1 MKRKIVCGI
10 ALCLALSTVG
20 CGKSQEQQAADYY
33 QNELGLSEDEA
44 NDLAHEL
51 YGGDNEPDTVEE
63 EGPIVI
69 EPLPE
74 LLDSQW
80 YEGKVQIYDMVFSND
95 MFMTAEDVR
104 RIVEASEYEVE
115 LVEDFDKDGNVVP
128 GSIEL
133 DGKRISFLTDTR
145 GFSNWSEA
153 NDMVAY
159 GMLEEGE
166 YCMVVVMGYAD
177 YIYSKESTEFV
188 DLQTRE
194 DVLAYL
200 SANGIAEVSEEQAA
214 YGSFSFYSSS
224 HTGALNFDYVYPN
237 ESDTTYANTPHYTTH
252 GAQSITLY
260 RIHELGETDQVMEH
274 SGYYNHETYNGA
286 VLNLVNCVTF
296 EFGAD
301 GTVAD
306 ITWGL
311 KKFILMGEQIG

>member
-10 ALCLALSTVG
+10 ALCLALSAAG
-20 CGKSQEQQAADYY
+20 CGKSQEQQASNYY

-51 YGGDNEPDTVEE
+51 YGSDEQEENIVE
-63 EGPIVI
+63 EGPVVV

-80 YEGKVQIYDMVFSND
+80 YEGKVQVYDMVFSND

-115 LVEDFDKDGNVVP
+115 LVESFDKDGNVVP
-128 GSIEL
+128 DRIEL
-133 DGKRISFLTDTR
+133 DGKMIASFLTTTR
-145 GFSNWSEA
+145 GFSNGSEA

-166 YCMVVVMGYAD
+166 FCMVASYWMANDND
-177 YIYSKESTEFV
+177 YDKATTEFAS
-188 DLQTRE
+188 LQTRD

-200 SANGIAEVSEEQAA
+200 SASGIDEVSEEQAV
-214 YGSFSFYSSS
+214 YRSFSAAYETVS
-224 HTGALNFDYVYPN
+224 TNINNIYPN
-237 ESDTTYANTPHYTTH
+237 ESDTTYANVDHYTTH

-260 RIHELGETDQVMEH
+260 RVHELGATDQVIEH
-274 SGYYNHETYNGA
+274 EGAYNHKTYDGA
-286 VLNLVNCVTF
+286 ILNRVNCVVF
-296 EFGAD
+296 KFGAD
-301 GTVAD
+301 GTVSD
-306 ITWGL
+306 VEWGMMN
-311 KKFILMGEQIG
+311 FIVMGEEIG

>member
-128 GSIEL
+128 EAIEL
-133 DGKRISFLTDTR
+133 DGKRISILTNTR

-166 YCMVVVMGYAD
+166 YCMVVGYAND
-177 YIYSKESTEFV
+177 YIYNKESTEFV
-188 DLQTRE
+188 DLQTRD

-200 SANGIAEVSEEQAA
+200 SASGIAEVSEEQAV
-214 YGSFSFYSSS
+214 YGSFDNIYFVTS
-224 HTGALNFDYVYPN
+224 LNFDYVYPN

-260 RIHELGETDQVMEH
+260 RVHELGETDQVMEH
-274 SGYYNHETYNGA
+274 EGAYHHETYDGA
-286 VLNLVNCVTF
+286 VLNLVNCVVF
-296 EFGAD
+296 EFNAD
-301 GTVAD
+301 GTVSD
-306 ITWGL
+306 VKWGL